1 MSHVAHTLS
10 PIRLPARRALPILA
24 AVSASLLLSACASGG
39 GNPLLSADEPLQPR
53 PATEVAAP
61 QSELHK
67 ATMYWGKQHA
77 DNPRDP
83 RAAVNYAR
91 NLKAMGSKKEAL
103 VILQEAHRHNTTDRE
118 INSEYGRLALEH
130 DQLSTAQKLLEH
142 ADDPMKP
149 DWRVI
154 SARGTVLAKQNKNA
168 EAIPFFQRAH
178 DIAPEQSTVLNNL
191 AMAHAMNGQADKAES
206 LLRQAAE
213 KNSGDPRIAQ
223 NLALVLGL
231 QGKHEEAKTAS
242 GNSLPADATSHN
254 TDVVR
259 QMVQNDAPRDPVA
272 AAPASSVA
280 AKKSTASI
288 TKPATLVTAA
298 AAPATASKTKSKGKT
313 EAATEV
319 DAAEMVRRLAD
330 GDAVMAT
337 PKR

>member
-1 MSHVAHTLS
+1 MSYVAISLS
-10 PIRLPARRALPILA
+10 PRRSTTRRTMPVLA
-24 AVSASLLLSACASGG
+24 ALSAGLMLGACASGS
-39 GNPLLSADEPLQPR
+39 GNPLLSSNESLQQQ
-53 PATEVAAP
+53 PAPTDAAP

-67 ATMYWGKQHA
+67 ATLYWGKQHG

-91 NLKAMGSKKEAL
+91 NLKAMGSKREAL
-103 VILQEAHRHNTTDRE
+103 IILQEAHRHNTTDRE
-118 INSEYGRLALEH
+118 INGEYGRLALEH

-178 DIAPEQSTVLNNL
+178 EIAPEQSTVLNNL
-191 AMAHAMNGQADKAES
+191 AMAHAMNGQADKAET
-206 LLRQAAE
+206 LLRQAAA
-213 KNSGDPRIAQ
+213 KNGGDPRIVQ

-231 QGKHEEAKTAS
+231 QGKHEEAKSVTGDGLS
-242 GNSLPADATSHN
+242 GDATSHN

-259 QMVQNDAPRDPVA
+259 QMVQNDVPTDAVARAPTPA
-272 AAPASSVA
+272 ATSR
-280 AKKSTASI
+280 KSTASI
-288 TKPATLVTAA
+288 AKPEPAA
-298 AAPATASKTKSKGKT
+298 AVAPIASKAKAKAKGEATA
-313 EAATEV
+313 EV
-319 DAAEMVRRLAD
+319 DAAELVRRLAD
-330 GDAVMAT
+330 GDAAMTA